1 MENLVEKI
9 IGSAEKI
16 GSVGKQNHRYFFRPD
31 AMVWCM
37 RIVVVLV
44 LTVAQ

>member
-1 MENLVEKI
+1 VENLGGKNNR
-9 IGSAEKI
+9 
-16 GSVGKQNHRYFFRPD
+16 VGRKNRVGRETEPQVFFRPD

-44 LTVAQ
+44 LTVAR